1 MGTGVAGDRQKE
13 AIEINRSLSALGD
26 VISAVADKRNQVP
39 YRNHKLTQLLADSLG
54 GTAKTLMIVNCSPAC
69 TGIHQTMASL
79 KYAARVK
86 RVTNAGAASRPWLLG
101 SKVNAPA
108 PGSRTKGSTE

>member
-13 AIEINRSLSALGD
+13 AIEINKSLSALAD
-26 VISAVADKRNQVP
+26 VISAVADKRSQVP

-54 GTAKTLMIVNCSPAC
+54 GTAKTLMIMNCSPAC
-69 TGIHQTMASL
+69 TDINQSVASL

-86 RVTNAGAASRPWLLG
+86 RVTNSGVASRSLLLG
-101 SKVNAPA
+101 SKVNVPA
-108 PGSRTKGSTE
+108 PHSRTKG